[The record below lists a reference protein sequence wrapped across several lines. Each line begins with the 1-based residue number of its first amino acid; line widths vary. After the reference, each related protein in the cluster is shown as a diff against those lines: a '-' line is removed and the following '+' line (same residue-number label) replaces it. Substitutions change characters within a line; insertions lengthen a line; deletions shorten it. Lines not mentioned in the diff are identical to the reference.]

1 MITPNIWKNNPN
13 VPNHQPVN
21 IYVRLVKLHTIY
33 TLLMVIPFHGNPNKM
48 GILIMYKKMD
58 WRLSM
63 WVWNPTIMGLPHWF
77 LPPKKKNSW
86 QVTAGKGNRQ
96 NFRVPKFLHPNMMWI
111 EITNYPNIKLWH
123 GFNCVPSKKVVYG
136 EVLVHWHHSPGVM
149 LFESSHHGAKRIS
162 D

>member
-48 GILIMYKKMD
+48 GILIMYKKNGLTVIHVGMESNHYGHIRFRWANYD
-58 WRLSM
+58 QRTSQRVIFQL
-63 WVWNPTIMGLPHWF
+63 GLPHWF

-96 NFRVPKFLHPNMMWI
+96 NFRVPKFLHPNMMLI

-136 EVLVHWHHSPGVM
+136 EVLVH
-149 LFESSHHGAKRIS
+149 
-162 D
+162 